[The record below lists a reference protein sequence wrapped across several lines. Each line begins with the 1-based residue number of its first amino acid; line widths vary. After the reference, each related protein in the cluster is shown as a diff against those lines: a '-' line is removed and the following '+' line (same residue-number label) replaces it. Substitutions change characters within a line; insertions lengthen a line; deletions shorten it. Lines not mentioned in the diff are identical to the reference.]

1 MSRGWH
7 KITVIPAN
15 SIHDYALIS
24 RDDVLTDFFQFIIP
38 KAKSYK
44 QSMIELS
51 NDIVNVPHGN
61 GYEKIEKK
69 RNVILKIF
77 MESKP
82 MICKVKYMNF
92 WI

>member
-1 MSRGWH
+1 
-7 KITVIPAN
+7 
-15 SIHDYALIS
+15 
-24 RDDVLTDFFQFIIP
+24 
-38 KAKSYK
+38 
-44 QSMIELS
+44 MIELS
-51 NDIVNVPHGN
+51 NDIVNVPHSN

-82 MICKVKYMNF
+82 MICKVKYMNS